1 MKLIDMTVTRVIPA
15 PAEDVFDVWIDPKSP
30 GGPWFGAERTILNP
44 AVDGLFYFAVK
55 HEGRTWPHYGRFVLI
70 ERPHRVE
77 YTWVSEATKG
87 VESVVAVTFTPRGD
101 QTEVTLRHSG
111 VPDYEMGCQHKEGW
125 TWVLSMLAER
135 FVSGPPPTPNQPGGR
150 RQ

>member
-1 MKLIDMTVTRVIPA
+1 MKLSDITVTRTIPA
-15 PAEDVFDVWIDPKSP
+15 SPEEVFDVWIDPKSP

-55 HEGRTWPHYGRFVLI
+55 HEGRTWPHYGRFLRI
-70 ERPHRVE
+70 DRPHDIE

-87 VESVVAVTFTPRGD
+87 IESVVAVKFESRAN

-111 VPDYEMGCQHKEGW
+111 VPDDEMGRQHKEGW
-125 TWVLSMLAER
+125 AWVLSMVAER
-135 FVSGPPPTPNQPGGR
+135 FVSRPPEPVSS
-150 RQ
+150 